1 MPTASRPYI
10 SLPFWYA
17 KLHAALTWPLPNAVR
32 PLTVDQVR
40 LLEHDNV
47 VSEAAKKEKRTLAG
61 LGVRAAHSISAIVPE
76 YLERFKPKGQYAHY
90 RG

>member
-1 MPTASRPYI
+1 M
-10 SLPFWYA
+10 
-17 KLHAALTWPLPNAVR
+17 R

-47 VSEAAKKEKRTLAG
+47 VSEAAKTEKRTLAG
-61 LGVRAAHSISAIVPE
+61 LGVEPLNSISAIVPE

-90 RG
+90 KG